1 MELTHAFLADAANMT
16 ESGKLNVLGVFN
28 QIYSANFPYRHPQ
41 MTCVVRLMAQPAEF
55 GKEKDLEITLMDSD
69 GKSLGALRAETTVP
83 TPEGG
88 RRAYIELILGLNNVP
103 FQHPGDYEFAILVDG
118 EQKGTIPI
126 EVVERKPEVQA

>member
-1 MELTHAFLADAANMT
+1 
-16 ESGKLNVLGVFN
+16 
-28 QIYSANFPYRHPQ
+28 
-41 MTCVVRLMAQPAEF
+41 MAQPAEF